1 MKNSYEISIVIPAYN
16 VQEYILRCLE
26 SIKAQTFRNFEIII
40 IDDGSTDGTVNIIE
54 KFMEKNPGLSYLFK
68 RNCTNMGETCS
79 RNIGMRMATGEYV
92 CTIDADDAY
101 HPEFLALLYQKITES
116 KADFV
121 FCGYDR

>member
-54 KFMEKNPGLSYLFK
+54 KFMEKILGFLIYLK
-68 RNCTNMGETCS
+68 ETAL
-79 RNIGMRMATGEYV
+79 IWGKLV
-92 CTIDADDAY
+92 
-101 HPEFLALLYQKITES
+101 PET
-116 KADFV
+116 
-121 FCGYDR
+121 